1 MKRKQFLGLIRISFL
16 SLVVLHNAFAQDY
29 TRLDLP
35 QDAKRRIGKGGSTDM
50 AYSPDGN
57 QLAVSTHLGIWIY
70 DARTGEELKT
80 LLGQTN
86 VTDIAYSPDG
96 RTLVGGSASA
106 NNAIRL
112 WDPTTGDQKAPF
124 IGESFGVHSIGFS
137 PDGKTIATGTY
148 SNNVE
153 LWDAV
158 TGERKASFRA
168 PNGGVIAFSP
178 DGKTIATADDHII
191 RLWDVATATH
201 KAKLEGHTHSVSGLT
216 FSPDGRT
223 LASGSWDYTIRLW
236 DTTTLA
242 HKTTFT
248 DLHPHNFSAP
258 DGIVFSPDG
267 RTLAYGHGE
276 DVVLWDVHAGQ
287 IRRTLTGHVTYV
299 ENVAFSPDG
308 RTLAT
313 GSGDI
318 RLWDVVSGKHKTTF
332 VDHMAAV
339 TNVAFSPDGRT
350 LAGSEGERIHLW
362 EGVSGTPKTTLIGH
376 TSEITSFAFSP
387 DGRTL
392 ASGGK
397 HTVRLWNV
405 TTGTAKVTLRGQ
417 SWVESVAF
425 SPDGKT
431 IASGSWDKTVRLW
444 DAISGHHKATLTG
457 HTDGISSVAFSP
469 DGKTIASGSW
479 DKTVRLW
486 DTRSGQYQRTLIE
499 HTEAVWSVAFSP
511 DGKTIATGPGYE
523 VSLWNA
529 VTGEYQAGKS
539 GFSST
544 VVPFA
549 FSPDGQTLATHA
561 TDGPHVVLWDAVTGA
576 VKKIFDRHGVHS
588 MSFAFSPNGQTLATG
603 TQDGFIFLW
612 ELTPDILQPS
622 RGTSAIVPPLP
633 AYPPQIRLIHF
644 FPSDHTRQPIDTE
657 LQTLAKQTQDFYAQ
671 QMENHGFGRKTFQL
685 ETDSN
690 GKTVVHHLQGSSP
703 AKDYNSTSIL
713 RELRN
718 LLHLTDHIYLVVLDP
733 SLQGSLGGLCGV
745 ATMRGSGSSASS
757 GAFQMSHQGRFA
769 VVYASGHC
777 AGVGVTAHELG
788 HTFGLSHDYRDE
800 DYVMN
805 HGGETRRFSYTAA
818 EWLNVHPFL
827 NARQP
832 NTEENQTTIE
842 ILSQRADRLQ
852 FQIADTNGLH
862 QAQLILTED
871 TPNNSCGSTSSL
883 YRFQPLNGTSGIT
896 LEFSGTEAS
905 TDAELR
911 VINRQ
916 GTISWKSLWILQD
929 SLAQT
934 DVVNAQ
940 TDVNRVDV
948 NRDGVV
954 NVEDL
959 ISVTSHFGQTGE
971 LAADVNS
978 DGVVDIED
986 LKKVAE
992 AIEAAAAA
1000 PSMDTQSL
1008 YSEKLRTST
1017 EILTAARVEQWLV
1030 QAQLLNLTD
1039 TASQRGIL
1047 ILEQLLT
1054 LLVPK
1059 ETVLLANYP
1068 NPCNPE
1074 TWIPYQLAAPADVT
1088 LHIYG
1093 INGTLVRTLALGHQT
1108 AGMYHGR
1115 SRAAYW
1121 DGRNAS
1127 GEPVASGVYFYTLT
1141 AGDFHATRKMLI
1153 LK

>member
-1 MKRKQFLGLIRISFL
+1 MKREQFLGLIRISFL

-35 QDAKRRIGKGGSTDM
+35 QDAKLRIGKGASTDM

-57 QLAVSTHLGIWIY
+57 QLAVSTNIGIWIY
-70 DARTGEELKT
+70 DARTGEELNT

-96 RTLVGGSASA
+96 RTLVSGSATA

-112 WDPTTGDQKAPF
+112 WDPATGDQKAPF
-124 IGESFGVHSIGFS
+124 IGEAPGVHSIGFS

-148 SNNVE
+148 WGVE

-168 PNGGVIAFSP
+168 PNHGVIAFSP

-191 RLWDVATATH
+191 YLWDVATATP
-201 KAKLEGHTHSVSGLT
+201 KAKLQGHTHWVSSLT

-223 LASGSWDYTIRLW
+223 LVSGSWDYTIRLW
-236 DTTTLA
+236 DTATLA
-242 HKTTFT
+242 HKTTLT
-248 DLHPHNFSAP
+248 DLHPHQRSAP
-258 DGIVFSPDG
+258 NSIVFSPDG
-267 RTLAYGHGE
+267 RTLAYGHME

-287 IRRTLTGHVTYV
+287 IQRTLIGPTRNIALGL
-299 ENVAFSPDG
+299 VAFSPDG

-313 GSGDI
+313 ASGDI
-318 RLWDVVSGKHKTTF
+318 RVWDVVSGKHKMTF

-376 TSEITSFAFSP
+376 TGEITSFAFSP

-392 ASGGK
+392 ASGSYDS
-397 HTVRLWNV
+397 TVRLWNV
-405 TTGTAKVTLRGQ
+405 TTGTAKATLTG
-417 SWVESVAF
+417 WGGVASVAF

-431 IASGSWDKTVRLW
+431 IASGHDDETVRLW
-444 DAISGHHKATLTG
+444 DAISGHPKATLTG
-457 HTDGISSVAFSP
+457 HTRFVTGVAFSP
-469 DGKTIASGSW
+469 DGRTLASASY

-486 DTRSGQYQRTLIE
+486 DTRSGEYQRTLIE
-499 HTEAVWSVAFSP
+499 HTEPVWSVAFSP
-511 DGKTIATGPGYE
+511 DGKTIAIGPKHE

-529 VTGEYQAGKS
+529 ATGEYQAGKS
-539 GFSST
+539 GFDN
-544 VVPFA
+544 VLVPFA

-561 TDGPHVVLWDAVTGA
+561 KDDSHVMLWDAVTED
-576 VKKIFDRHGVHS
+576 VKKTFDWHGAYFDCV
-588 MSFAFSPNGQTLATG
+588 AFSPNGATLATG
-603 TQDGFIFLW
+603 TSTGFIFLW
-612 ELTPDILQPS
+612 ELTPDLLQPS

-633 AYPPQIRLIHF
+633 AYPPQIRIIHF
-644 FPSDHTRQPIDTE
+644 FPSDHTRQPNIDTE
-657 LQTLAKQTQDFYAQ
+657 LETLAKQTQDFYAQ

-703 AKDYNSTSIL
+703 AKDYNSASIL
-713 RELRN
+713 NELKN
-718 LLHLTDHIYLVVLDP
+718 LLHFTGHIYLVVLDP
-733 SLQGSLGGLCGV
+733 SLQGSLGGLCGF
-745 ATMRGSGSSASS
+745 ATTSGSRGSASS
-757 GAFQMSHQGRFA
+757 AAVQMSHQGRFA

-800 DYVMN
+800 DYIMN
-805 HGGETRRFSYTAA
+805 HGAETRRFSYTAA

-916 GTISWKSLWILQD
+916 GTVSSKSLWIEPD
-929 SLAQT
+929 SFVQA
-934 DVVNAQ
+934 
-940 TDVNRVDV
+940 DVNRVDV

-959 ISVTSHFGQTGE
+959 IIVASHFGQTGE
-971 LAADVNS
+971 LAADVTD
-978 DGVVDIED
+978 DGVVDLED
-986 LKKVAE
+986 LQKVAE

-1000 PSMDTQSL
+1000 PSIDTQSI
-1008 YSEKLRTST
+1008 YAQKRRTST
-1017 EILTAARVEQWLV
+1017 ETLTAARVEQWLL

-1068 NPCNPE
+1068 NPFNPE

-1121 DGRNAS
+1121 DGRNTF
-1127 GEPVASGVYFYTLT
+1127 GEPVASGVYFYTLK

-1153 LK
+1153 RK